1 MRTRIEHEI
10 FRYLLL
16 AGSRVFASSR
26 GNHMATQRLPK
37 NDGIMADCSLRPG
50 NRFLSDE
57 LKTRAHPFAPPAR
70 K

>member
-26 GNHMATQRLPK
+26 GNHMATQRPPQEWWYYGRLL
-37 NDGIMADCSLRPG
+37 I
-50 NRFLSDE
+50 
-57 LKTRAHPFAPPAR
+57 APREPVS
-70 K
+70 